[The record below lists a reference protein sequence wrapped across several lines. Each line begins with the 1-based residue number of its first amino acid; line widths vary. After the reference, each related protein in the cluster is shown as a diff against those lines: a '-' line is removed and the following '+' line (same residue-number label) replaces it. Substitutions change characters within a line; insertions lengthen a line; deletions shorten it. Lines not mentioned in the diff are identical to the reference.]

1 MPSPKKKVAVQ
12 SPRLTAAVPD
22 NRFYIGD
29 CLPVL
34 AELVAQHGPFADLV
48 YLDPPF
54 NSKRLY
60 NHAFRGAKVTL
71 PQKVAFHDS
80 WKWTDAAKKDYREFV
95 RVEAPGTAAAR
106 FLTATRL
113 HLQKGGGEDQA
124 MLAYLVYMVRRL
136 ARIRAAMKPAASVY
150 LHCDPTAS
158 HHLKLAMDAVFG
170 RDNFRNEIVW
180 FYPDTPGRPKRDFP
194 RKHDSIFRYT
204 RGRGAFTFNAKA
216 VGVPVQPESLKR
228 YETERNIGGKSYVG
242 GKDWKIPED
251 VWRIPA
257 VKKNKTR
264 KGQSTGYDTQ
274 KPVALLKRIIAASSN
289 PGDLVLDP
297 FCGCG
302 TTIAACHEQDRRF
315 IGVDVARS
323 AAQVIAGRMQKHYP
337 DFGKLRVGEKAPDT
351 VRGWGRLLP
360 DEDTPDGIPA
370 WARFQY
376 EAIAAIPKA
385 EQIEGPIQRT
395 ARQGADGGI
404 DGRLNIKRPK
414 TGVLDSVVIQVKRKK
429 RPSVADVADTLAA
442 VDNNNAF
449 MGLLITLHPP
459 TAEMRKRA
467 LQAPRRRLDGKDY
480 PKVAILTY
488 EQVKAGEYAQAIPHH
503 LAVDVQ
509 VGSQV
514 GLDLKDS

>member
-1 MPSPKKKVAVQ
+1 MSAAVRAARGPARVAV
-12 SPRLTAAVPD
+12 PTD
-22 NRFYIGD
+22 RFHIGD

-34 AELVAQHGPFADLV
+34 AELVAKHGPFADLV

-60 NHAFRGAKVTL
+60 NHAFQGMTRTL

-80 WKWTDAAKKDYREFV
+80 WEWDDDAKRGFREFTDN
-95 RVEAPGTAAAR
+95 EAPRTAAAR
-106 FLTATRL
+106 FLTAMRE
-113 HLQKGGGEDQA
+113 HLQAGDAKDKEA
-124 MLAYLVYMVRRL
+124 LAYLVYMVRRL

-158 HHLKLAMDAVFG
+158 HYLKLAMDALFG
-170 RDNFRNEIVW
+170 RENFRNEVVW
-180 FYPDTPGRPKRDFP
+180 SYRRWSGKTKAFQKM
-194 RKHDSIFRYT
+194 HDNILFYT
-204 RGRGAFTFNAKA
+204 RSKGAHIWQWPMEPKASGTPSFKRWNEWDAKKGRLVTKSDKSVA
-216 VGVPVQPESLKR
+216 VS
-228 YETERNIGGKSYVG
+228 ETNMR
-242 GKDWKIPED
+242 D
-251 VWRIPA
+251 VWEIP
-257 VKKNKTR
+257 R
-264 KGQSTGYDTQ
+264 LQSSSKERLGYMTQ
-274 KPVALLKRIIAASSN
+274 KPLALLKRIIAASSN
-289 PGDLVLDP
+289 EGDLVLDP

-302 TTIAACHEQDRRF
+302 TTIAACHEQGRRF

-323 AAQVIAGRMQKHYP
+323 AAQVIAERMQTHYP
-337 DFGKLRVGEKAPDT
+337 DFGKLRVGEKPAPAN
-351 VRGWGRLLP
+351 VRGWGKLLP
-360 DEDTPDGIPA
+360 DEDTLDGVPA

-385 EQIEGPIQRT
+385 EQIEGAIQRT

-404 DGRLNIKRPK
+404 DGRLHIRLPD
-414 TGVLDSVVIQVKRKK
+414 TGALNPIVIQVKRKK

-442 VDNNNAF
+442 VDNNGAF

-467 LQAPRRRLDGKDY
+467 EAKSAGKLGGKHY

-509 VGSQV
+509 VGGQRRL
-514 GLDLKDS
+514 GLTNS